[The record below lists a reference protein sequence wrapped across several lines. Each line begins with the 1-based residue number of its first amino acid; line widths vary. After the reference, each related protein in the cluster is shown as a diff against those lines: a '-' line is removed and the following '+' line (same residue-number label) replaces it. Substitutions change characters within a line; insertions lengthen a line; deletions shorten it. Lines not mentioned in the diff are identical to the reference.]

1 MNLKIQ
7 EFREGRHLS
16 QAALAKAIGVSL
28 RSIQNWERGES
39 NITLKYAKTIAAFF
53 NISLSD
59 LLGETANS
67 EKTVEKVNESASG
80 DEKIVYE
87 LLNAKNQIIALQEK
101 YIKIL
106 EEKNNIPGTIIETLR
121 PLFQKILL
129 NQDTLASALGN
140 IVLDID
146 DILNKK
152 KKA

>member
-7 EFREGRHLS
+7 EFRESRHLS

-106 EEKNNIPGTIIETLR
+106 EEKNNIPGTIIETLQ